1 MVLFSKL
8 SFFLTPI
15 KVVFYFI
22 KLKIIYKGKVS
33 FIFGTRI
40 KNGSY
45 FEGCNTLGEKS
56 VFAGKMGYGSYLS
69 SRCKIEGKIG
79 RYTSIAPD
87 VVCSRGVHPYR
98 SPYVATSP
106 MFYSTNRITGD
117 TYAKKNTFNDWKDE
131 IEIGND
137 VWIGERAF
145 LTGNIKIG
153 DGAVVYSCAVVT
165 KDVPP
170 YAIVAGV
177 PAKIIG
183 YRYDQTTI
191 DFLLKFQWWN
201 KSPEWLR
208 KHWMLLNDIEQLKK
222 YESKYKE

>member
-1 MVLFSKL
+1 M
-8 SFFLTPI
+8 I
-15 KVVFYFI
+15 
-22 KLKIIYKGKVS
+22 GDD
-33 FIFGTRI
+33 
-40 KNGSY
+40 SY

-69 SRCKIEGKIG
+69 SRCKIEGQIG